1 MLIYC
6 IQRNLDFGLFGWYWY
21 GYGLVGAG
29 YIDRQTDFS
38 KTVLG
43 MTKLDSSF
51 ETEFEMIEIVL
62 FQILNFVFVGALGGP
77 EVGRR

>member
-6 IQRNLDFGLFGWYWY
+6 IQRKFGFVPFWGSIGPDMGWQEQ
-21 GYGLVGAG
+21 VIQ
-29 YIDRQTDFS
+29 IDTQIIS

-43 MTKLDSSF
+43 MTKLDTSF

-62 FQILNFVFVGALGGP
+62 FIF
-77 EVGRR
+77 